1 MRYWGKIKIEDRII
15 KDTALE
21 EKDFPSALS
30 AVCDA
35 FDLSKPII
43 CAKHHAEIKSFSRT
57 VFFPDDF
64 VESVDF
70 DTLEIEVIGK
80 KKKGDKVITPS
91 CFADNKHERS

>member
-1 MRYWGKIKIEDRII
+1 MRYWGKIKIEDRIN
-15 KDTALE
+15 KDVALE
-21 EKDFPSALS
+21 EKDFISALS

-35 FDLSKPII
+35 FDLSKPVI

-70 DTLEIEVIGK
+70 DTLEIEVIGRK
-80 KKKGDKVITPS
+80 KKDDKVITP
-91 CFADNKHERS
+91 

>member
-1 MRYWGKIKIEDRII
+1 MRYWGKIKIEDRM
-15 KDTALE
+15 KRDTVTEAT
-21 EKDFPSALS
+21 DFVSALS

-80 KKKGDKVITPS
+80 KKKDTKVITP
-91 CFADNKHERS
+91 